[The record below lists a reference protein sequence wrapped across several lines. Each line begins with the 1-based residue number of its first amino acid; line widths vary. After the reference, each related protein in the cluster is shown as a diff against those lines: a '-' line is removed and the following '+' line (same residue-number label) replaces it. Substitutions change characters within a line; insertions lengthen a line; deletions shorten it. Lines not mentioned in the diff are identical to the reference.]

1 LETKRHACLTGTEGL
16 LPYFRKICTAQNYH
30 NFCHPVL
37 RNCSTGGQFI
47 MFPVRKAVVTSPFL
61 PMNCIRVFFSVCVC
75 VCVCVCVWVC
85 VSAAYRDI
93 SLWRV
98 VCAVCSFR
106 VDSLNS
112 ETFVILLHVRV
123 SSSVISRVCCRHQC
137 WEYYFTRRCCIQN
150 CCSTTT
156 RYTLDTSDI
165 HSTRTRAW
173 LFSKAPFTRYN
184 RLSNRV
190 CQTGC
195 TTRFDNRLY
204 HVNGV

>member
-1 LETKRHACLTGTEGL
+1 
-16 LPYFRKICTAQNYH
+16 
-30 NFCHPVL
+30 
-37 RNCSTGGQFI
+37 

-75 VCVCVCVWVC
+75 VCVCECGVQR
-85 VSAAYRDI
+85 YI
-93 SLWRV
+93 SVRRV
-98 VCAVCSFR
+98 VCVRSVLVWR
-106 VDSLNS
+106 GHILNS

-156 RYTLDTSDI
+156 RYTFDTGDI

-184 RLSNRV
+184 RLSNR
-190 CQTGC
+190 
-195 TTRFDNRLY
+195 FDNRLY
-204 HVNGV
+204 RVYKDSTGCQTRLTNGCTCIQPVVQHGLTTGCIV